1 VRRGLGRGRTLIGL
15 GAILAICSMPLP
27 WLTVGGIVLSAET
40 ASGFDLARRFGEDAA
55 TGGCLLMFLASAA
68 TLALIVLPFTTK
80 GGQASLDRALSYVV
94 LQAIALTGLVASA
107 ASLLGTEGSSLVPTD
122 APGLWLAIAGV
133 AVAGWGVLELLA
145 ERQQGP

>member
-55 TGGCLLMFLASAA
+55 AGGCLLMFLTAA
-68 TLALIVLPFTTK
+68 TSLALIVLPYTTK
-80 GGQASLDRALSYVV
+80 GGQAGLDRALSYVL
-94 LQAIALTGLVASA
+94 LQAIGLVGLVASA
-107 ASLLGTEGSSLVPTD
+107 ASLLTTEGSSLVPFD
-122 APGLWLAIAGV
+122 APGLWLAVGGV
-133 AVAGWGVLELLA
+133 AVACWGVLELLA
-145 ERQQGP
+145 ERPEPP